1 MRARKRE
8 RELGEIY
15 GELGWVLEEF
25 VKLIL
30 RDRSFACFIV
40 VGIELEDGEVL
51 LGMLKKF
58 RRNVDF

>member
-15 GELGWVLEEF
+15 GELGCLEEF

-58 RRNVDF
+58 RKNVDF

>member
-15 GELGWVLEEF
+15 GELGCLKEF

-30 RDRSFACFIV
+30 RDRSFACFI
-40 VGIELEDGEVL
+40 I
-51 LGMLKKF
+51 
-58 RRNVDF
+58 VDI